1 MKKWTDKRERYYM
14 RCESCGKDNPTQVNE
29 QYSLCDHCWA
39 SKFSKTSGVPFRTVL
54 KESLE
59 KMGMMRK
66 EGETIEQ
73 WSNRCRKRTPLNESV
88 EKLHDNMEAL

>member
-1 MKKWTDKRERYYM
+1 M
-14 RCESCGKDNPTQVNE
+14 RCESCGKENPTQVNE

-39 SKFSKTSGVPFRTVL
+39 RKFSKTSGVPFRTVL

-73 WSNRCRKRTPLNESV
+73 WSNRCRKRSPIDKSIKQILGNV
-88 EKLHDNMEAL
+88 MEG